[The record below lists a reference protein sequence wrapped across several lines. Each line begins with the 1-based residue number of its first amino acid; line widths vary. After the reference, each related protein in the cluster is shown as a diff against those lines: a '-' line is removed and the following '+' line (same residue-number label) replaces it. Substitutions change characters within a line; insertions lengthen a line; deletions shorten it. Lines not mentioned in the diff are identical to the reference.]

1 MQTTLLGIGIAII
14 LALGTALVGPYFID
28 WDSYRPAI
36 EAKASEII
44 GAPVHITGSMALSL
58 LPTTSLRLEGVAI
71 GPAGAP
77 SSPDT
82 RSPASCATRPP
93 AA

>member
-14 LALGTALVGPYFID
+14 LALGTALVGPYFIN
-28 WDSYRPAI
+28 WDGYRPPI
-36 EAKASEII
+36 ESKAAEII
-44 GAPVHITGSMALSL
+44 GAPVHITGPIAVSL

-77 SSPDT
+77 SLP
-82 RSPASCATRPP
+82 PASSPWSSSPP
-93 AA
+93 R